1 MKKYAINTN
10 VRESIYSIIFIVS
23 LLISALIIILF
34 NHLVK
39 DYAVEN
45 FWIVFLNVFILPTMG
60 AINSFFKWLFNNYLW
75 KIKKI
80 SKLTKVPDLSG
91 DWTIVGKNSM
101 GFEYSGTLNI
111 QQTFSEILIRGLFE
125 KSKSINEESYL
136 NIRDD
141 EIILSY
147 YYLNEPK
154 QKESNMDIHH
164 GFAKIVF
171 DISIISAEAKYFND
185 DFRETKGFW
194 SLKKNN

>member
-23 LLISALIIILF
+23 LFISALIIILF

-75 KIKKI
+75 KIKRI

-101 GFEYSGTLNI
+101 GFEYSGTLHI

-171 DISIISAEAKYFND
+171 DFSIISAEGKYFND